1 MANAG
6 PSYAIINPSFQEP
19 GFIMPV
25 FQASG
30 AFQLLDGE
38 APANRLGQ
46 GDLYVYIKRMEV
58 RTQMANGQAAYEM
71 LPSTSTA
78 MEMIQA
84 PSYLQ
89 RVRAEWNHLDAE
101 SFGKWG
107 MDIQNTNRF
116 GMRQGHYQLLRIN
129 LLYGTNPQNGEGIVN
144 AIGATALN
152 LPPDTFSNDTIVTYD
167 NGQMGIFLLSQIGAL
182 KTRTNQLGIG
192 HKVNFVMPQRVLQNW
207 EYQGIVQ
214 LTSYQRPGAGSE
226 TTAGLVKAVGEAN
239 EDEVLFTCDDTL
251 IGKGS
256 GGHDLIVM
264 NIPKITQPS
273 GKRINTNYF
282 AGLMPNLES
291 CSLMYLDRAAPTE
304 IPTPIP
310 GGAIDV
316 VSEMRATPGWAV
328 RPETVTLISAQY
340 Q

>member
-1 MANAG
+1 MANTG
-6 PSYAIINPSFQEP
+6 PSYVIINPSYMEP

-38 APANRLGQ
+38 GPANRLGQ
-46 GDLYVYIKRMEV
+46 GDLYVYIKRLEV
-58 RTQMANGQAAYEM
+58 RTQMANGQAAYEI

-78 MEMIQA
+78 LSMIQA

-89 RVRAEWNHLDAE
+89 RVRGEWNHLDAE
-101 SFGKWG
+101 AFGKWG
-107 MDIQNTNRF
+107 LDIQNTNRF
-116 GMRQGHYQLLRIN
+116 GMRQGHYQLLRTN
-129 LLYGTNPQNGEGIVN
+129 LLYGTQAQNGEGLTN
-144 AIGATALN
+144 TIGATAVA
-152 LPPDTFSNDTIVTYD
+152 LPPDQYNNATIVTYD
-167 NGQMGIFLLSQIGAL
+167 NGQMGIFLLSQIGGL
-182 KTRTNQLGIG
+182 KTRTNQLGVG
-192 HKVNFVMPQRVLQNW
+192 QRVNFVMPQRVLQNW

-214 LTSYQRPGAGSE
+214 LTSYQRSGAGSE
-226 TTAGLVKAVGEAN
+226 TTAGLVKGVGEAN
-239 EDEVLFTCDDTL
+239 GDEVLFTCDDTL

-264 NIPKITQPS
+264 NIPKITQTA

-282 AGLMPNLES
+282 AGLMPNMEA
-291 CSLMYLDRAAPTE
+291 CALMYIDRAAPTE

-316 VSEMRATPGWAV
+316 VSEMRATPGWGV
-328 RPETVTLISAQY
+328 RPETITLISAQY